1 MLDNLDFKE
10 LGAVLSLFGDS
21 KVINK
26 NTFDNS
32 IDNSGTKLSEQYKFK
47 TIIEHVTSSAIKWNN
62 LETMHFLDMN
72 YDWIINKEAMNATYD
87 WLDGSDF
94 NTISR
99 KYNIYEG
106 NLIKDFLKIFN
117 LAASLRTI
125 AEHINNPQLSITSS
139 QIMDIITRDEVSI
152 ESLYIN

>member
-1 MLDNLDFKE
+1 MERKIAF
-10 LGAVLSLFGDS
+10 A
-21 KVINK
+21 
-26 NTFDNS
+26 
-32 IDNSGTKLSEQYKFK
+32 
-47 TIIEHVTSSAIKWNN
+47 TIFW
-62 LETMHFLDMN
+62 
-72 YDWIINKEAMNATYD
+72 YD

-125 AEHINNPQLSITSS
+125 SEHINNPQLSIKSS